1 MTRIHS
7 WLLKANT
14 PALLGGAVVAM
25 IVGVWALYMHFS
37 KPPEIKPANNCAHM
51 SDSVTAG
58 RDMVIQN
65 IQTTPEQ
72 FDALLQ
78 KRLKEVKAQLPQ
90 ANPQQR
96 AQLEKGLAAIK
107 DKYDNLQKAFE
118 EQKARLAKAYQALDS
133 FKHEVP
139 AEQVKQ
145 AQQALARGETKPA
158 ENLYQQVL
166 AKSTAGAEKHT
177 KVAAAAAYQLG
188 VLAESR
194 INYGQ
199 AERYYHQAIQLQP
212 DNSEYLNAAG
222 YLSLTLGNYQETEK
236 VLKRALKLREKSL
249 KADAPALAA
258 SLNNLAVLYKIQ
270 GKAAEAEPLY
280 QRALAINEKAL
291 GPEHPDVAVSLYN
304 LAELY
309 RAQGKYKEAEPLYKR
324 ALAIWEKASEP
335 GNPNVALCLE
345 NYAALLRKTGRGAEA
360 EPLEARAQAN
370 REMPQQCN
378 PEDQQA
384 KCIDTRK

>member
-1 MTRIHS
+1 MTRIRS
-7 WLLKANT
+7 WLLKANN
-14 PALLGGAVVAM
+14 PALLGGAVVAV
-25 IVGVWALYMHFS
+25 IVGVWALYIHFS
-37 KPPEIKPANNCAHM
+37 KPPGIKPANNCAHM
-51 SDSVTAG
+51 SGSVTAG
-58 RDMVIQN
+58 RDVVIQN

-78 KRLKEVKAQLPQ
+78 KRLKEVTAQISQ

-96 AQLEKGLAAIK
+96 PRLEKELVAIK
-107 DKYDNLQKAFE
+107 AKYNNWQKAFE
-118 EQKARLAKAYQALDS
+118 EQKARLAEAYQALDN

-139 AEQVKQ
+139 AEQIKQ
-145 AQQALARGETKPA
+145 AQQALARGETKVA

-166 AKSTAGAEKHT
+166 AKSTAEAEKRT

-199 AERYYHQAIQLQP
+199 AERYYHQALQLQP
-212 DNSEYLNAAG
+212 DNPEYLNAAG
-222 YLSLTLGNYQETEK
+222 YLGFTLGHYQETEK

-249 KADAPALAA
+249 KPDDPALAA

-270 GKAAEAEPLY
+270 GKSAEAEPLY

-309 RAQGKYKEAEPLYKR
+309 RAQGKYKEAEPLYKQ

-335 GNPNVALCLE
+335 GNPNVAICVE
-345 NYAALLRKTGRGAEA
+345 NYAALLRKIGRGAEA
-360 EPLEARAQAN
+360 EPLEARAQAI
-370 REMPQQCN
+370 REKRQQCN
-378 PEDQQA
+378 PKAQQA
-384 KCIDTRK
+384 ECIDIRK